1 MMKKLLSVKN
11 VIVSIAILILLWQ
24 LLYLASDF
32 GPALFPSPLQAL
44 QALGGMCADGSLA
57 RHIGTSMYRFAAGYV
72 SSVIVAVIL
81 GLVLGQLPGVF
92 KYVNPMLQL
101 LRPISPTAWMPF
113 VVLLFGIGDVPAI
126 VIIFIA
132 AFFPVLLSTVAAVG
146 NIDPIY
152 LKVSKNF
159 GIRQPQRMWKV
170 IFPAAFPQI
179 ANGIHLALG
188 TAWIFLVAG
197 EMVGAQSGLGY
208 QIIDARNNVR
218 SDILLATILVIG
230 LIGLLLDAIL
240 KLIERQVLKA
250 WGGAADAD

>member
-1 MMKKLLSVKN
+1 MKKLLALKN
-11 VIVSIAILILLWQ
+11 VIISVAILILLWQ
-24 LLYLASDF
+24 LLFNISGFDK
-32 GPALFPSPLQAL
+32 ALFPSPLMAFEAL
-44 QALGGMCADGSLA
+44 VEMFKKGQLFEN
-57 RHIGTSMYRFAAGYV
+57 IGASMYRFAAGYL
-72 SSVIVAVIL
+72 SSVIIAVLLGVIL
-81 GLVLGQLPGVF
+81 GRLPKVF
-92 KYVNPMLQL
+92 QYINPVLQL

-113 VVLLFGIGDVPAI
+113 VVLLFGIGDIPAI

-132 AFFPVLLSTVAAVG
+132 AFFPVLLSTVSAVG

-159 GIRQPQRMWKV
+159 GIKQPALTWKV

-208 QIIDARNNVR
+208 QIIDARNNIR
-218 SDILLATILVIG
+218 ADILLATILVIG
-230 LIGLLLDAIL
+230 IIGIILDGVL
-240 KLIERQVLKA
+240 KLIENVILKS
-250 WGGAADAD
+250 WGGDE

>member
-1 MMKKLLSVKN
+1 MMKKILSLKN
-11 VIVSIAILILLWQ
+11 VIVSVAILILIWQ
-24 LLYLASDF
+24 ILFSVSTYNK
-32 GPALFPSPLQAL
+32 ALFPSPKMAL
-44 QALGGMCADGSLA
+44 DALLEMIDNGRLMEN
-57 RHIGTSMYRFAAGYV
+57 IKTSMYRFAVGYL
-72 SSVIVAVIL
+72 SSVVVAVLLGLIL
-81 GLVLGQLPGVF
+81 GRIPKVF
-92 KYVNPMLQL
+92 QYVNPALQL

-113 VVLLFGIGDVPAI
+113 IVLLFGIGDVPAI

-132 AFFPVLLSTVAAVG
+132 AFFPVLLSTVSAVG

-159 GIRQPQRMWKV
+159 GIRQPSLTWKV

-208 QIIDARNNVR
+208 QIIDARNNIR
-218 SDILLATILVIG
+218 ADILLATILVIG
-230 LIGLLLDAIL
+230 VIGILLDS
-240 KLIERQVLKA
+240 VLKILEKA
-250 WGGAADAD
+250 LMKSWGGVE

>member
-1 MMKKLLSVKN
+1 MKKLLALKN
-11 VIVSIAILILLWQ
+11 VVISIAILIIIWQ
-24 LLYLASDF
+24 ILFTVSNYDA
-32 GPALFPSPLQAL
+32 ALFPSPKMAL
-44 QALGGMCADGSLA
+44 DALVEMIENGRLFENIS
-57 RHIGTSMYRFAAGYV
+57 TSMYRFAAGYLT
-72 SSVIVAVIL
+72 SVTVAVLLGLIL
-81 GLVLGQLPGVF
+81 GRLPKVF
-92 KYVNPMLQL
+92 QYVNPALQL

-113 VVLLFGIGDVPAI
+113 IVLLFGIGDVPAV

-159 GIRQPQRMWKV
+159 GISQPALTWKV

-208 QIIDARNNVR
+208 QIIDARNNIR
-218 SDILLATILVIG
+218 ADILLATILVIG
-230 LIGLLLDAIL
+230 IIGILLDGLL
-240 KLIERQVLKA
+240 KLIEKLILKS
-250 WGGAADAD
+250 WGGAQ

>member
-1 MMKKLLSVKN
+1 MKKLLSLKN
-11 VIVSIAILILLWQ
+11 IVISIAILILIWQ
-24 LLYLASDF
+24 LLFMVSSYDK
-32 GPALFPSPLQAL
+32 ALFPSPKMAL
-44 QALGGMCADGSLA
+44 DALIEMTENGRLA
-57 RHIGTSMYRFAAGYV
+57 ENVTTSMYRFAAGYL
-72 SSVIVAVIL
+72 SSVTVAVIL
-81 GLVLGQLPGVF
+81 GLILGRLPKVF
-92 KYVNPMLQL
+92 QYINPAVQL

-113 VVLLFGIGDVPAI
+113 IVLLFGIGDVPAI

-132 AFFPVLLSTVAAVG
+132 AFFPVLLSTVAAVS

-159 GIRQPQRMWKV
+159 GIKQPALTWKV

-208 QIIDARNNVR
+208 QIIDARNNIR
-218 SDILLATILVIG
+218 ADILLATILVIG
-230 LIGLLLDAIL
+230 LIGIILDGIL
-240 KLIERQVLKA
+240 KLIEKA
-250 WGGAADAD
+250 ILRSWGGVS

>member
-1 MMKKLLSVKN
+1 MKKLLALKN
-11 VIVSIAILILLWQ
+11 VVISIAILIIIWQ
-24 LLYLASDF
+24 ILFTVSNYDA
-32 GPALFPSPLQAL
+32 ALFPSPKMAL
-44 QALGGMCADGSLA
+44 DALVEMIENGRLFENIS
-57 RHIGTSMYRFAAGYV
+57 TSMYRFAAGYLT
-72 SSVIVAVIL
+72 SVTVAVLLGLIL
-81 GLVLGQLPGVF
+81 GRLPKVF
-92 KYVNPMLQL
+92 QYVNPALQL

-113 VVLLFGIGDVPAI
+113 IVLLFGIGDVPAV

-159 GIRQPQRMWKV
+159 GISQPALTWKV

-208 QIIDARNNVR
+208 QIIDARNNIR
-218 SDILLATILVIG
+218 ADILLATILVIG
-230 LIGLLLDAIL
+230 IIGILLDGLL
-240 KLIERQVLKA
+240 KLIEKLILRS
-250 WGGAADAD
+250 WGGAD

>member
-1 MMKKLLSVKN
+1 MKKLLSLKN
-11 VIVSIAILILLWQ
+11 VIVSLAILILIWQ
-24 LLYLASDF
+24 ILFSVSSYNK
-32 GPALFPSPLQAL
+32 ALFPSPKMAFDAL
-44 QALGGMCADGSLA
+44 LEMIENGRLLENVK
-57 RHIGTSMYRFAAGYV
+57 TSMYRFAVGYS
-72 SSVIVAVIL
+72 SSVIVAVVLGLIL
-81 GLVLGQLPGVF
+81 GRIPKVF
-92 KYVNPMLQL
+92 QYVNPALQL

-113 VVLLFGIGDVPAI
+113 IVLLFGIGDVPAI

-132 AFFPVLLSTVAAVG
+132 AFFPVLLSTVSAVG

-159 GIRQPQRMWKV
+159 GIKQPSLTWKV

-208 QIIDARNNVR
+208 QIIDARNNIR
-218 SDILLATILVIG
+218 ADILLATILVIG
-230 LIGLLLDAIL
+230 VIGILLDSIL
-240 KLIERQVLKA
+240 KVIEKA
-250 WGGAADAD
+250 VMKSWGGSV

>member
-1 MMKKLLSVKN
+1 MKKLLALKN
-11 VIVSIAILILLWQ
+11 VVISIAILIIIWQ
-24 LLYLASDF
+24 ILFTVSNYDA
-32 GPALFPSPLQAL
+32 ALFPSPKMAL
-44 QALGGMCADGSLA
+44 DALVEMIENGRLFENIS
-57 RHIGTSMYRFAAGYV
+57 TSMYRFAAGYLT
-72 SSVIVAVIL
+72 SVTVAVLLGLIL
-81 GLVLGQLPGVF
+81 GRLPKVF
-92 KYVNPMLQL
+92 QYVNPALQL

-113 VVLLFGIGDVPAI
+113 IVLLFGIGDVPAV

-159 GIRQPQRMWKV
+159 GISQPALTWKV

-208 QIIDARNNVR
+208 QIIDARNNIR
-218 SDILLATILVIG
+218 ADILLATILVIG
-230 LIGLLLDAIL
+230 IIGILLDGLL
-240 KLIERQVLKA
+240 KLIEKLILKS
-250 WGGAADAD
+250 WGGAD